1 MTTRKQASVTE
12 RAIAQAQALLRT
24 SKCTYIIYDEDG
36 NEIANT
42 VPHKAGRK
50 SGVQY
55 KPHFKPYIDE
65 LNGEGIV
72 NITIPEDFE
81 DVVAY
86 RAALA
91 GYLHAEFGP
100 GNYFTSLHKDTR
112 VVEVM
117 VTKPPTDEQESG
129 VDIDAAHKQQ
139 EPEQAPAPE
148 PQHPTMHEAARK
160 FQRAPRPLNPV
171 LPEDIATALRG
182 VPDFSKVQ

>member
-72 NITIPEDFE
+72 HITIPEDFE

-91 GYLHAEFGP
+91 GYLHSEFGP

-117 VTKPPTDEQESG
+117 VTKPVDGVQEDSG
-129 VDIDAAHKQQ
+129 VDIDAVHKQQ
-139 EPEQAPAPE
+139 EPAPTTPPVTE
-148 PQHPTMHEAARK
+148 SPR